1 MSQVAD
7 QSDRVHLDM
16 PATASAGALVEY
28 LLVNDSDY
36 GAVTG
41 LAFGL
46 DRKTPGGWESVEL
59 NMVVAAIGLIVEPGH
74 SRQLHAKIPDGTPAG
89 VYRLRQ
95 SFRLGPR
102 QGLGWAW
109 SHGGPPEFEVAA
121 TFRVTTQ

>member
-7 QSDRVHLDM
+7 QSDRVHLEM

-28 LLVNDSDY
+28 LLVNGSDY
-36 GAVTG
+36 VALTG

-46 DRKTPGGWESVEL
+46 DRETSGGWASVEL
-59 NMVVAAIGLIVEPGH
+59 NMIVPAIGLIVEPGQ

-109 SHGGPPEFEVAA
+109 SSGGPPECEVAA
-121 TFRVTTQ
+121 TFRITTQ